1 MEETAARLRAAGLR
15 PTAPRVA
22 VLSVLEAERQHLTA
36 DEVVRAARRRLGALS
51 VQGAYDV
58 LTALAAAGLL
68 RRIEPAGSAARYEAR
83 VADNHHHIVC
93 RSCGAMQDVD
103 CAVGE
108 APCLV
113 PSSVGGFVLDEA
125 EVTWWG
131 LCPACQQSQ
140 RQQIQF
146 QHTETEESA

>member
-1 MEETAARLRAAGLR
+1 MEETAARLRSAGLR

-22 VLSVLEAERQHLTA
+22 VLAVLEAERQHLTA
-36 DEVVRAARRRLGALS
+36 DEVVRAARKRLGALS

-58 LTALAAAGLL
+58 LTALTSAGLL

-113 PSSVGGFVLDEA
+113 PSSAAGFVLDEA

-131 LCPACQQSQ
+131 LCPDCHA
-140 RQQIQF
+140 RQQIKSVNDD
-146 QHTETEESA
+146 EMEESA

>member
-108 APCLV
+108 SPCLV
-113 PSSVGGFVLDEA
+113 PSSAGGFVLDEA

-131 LCPACQQSQ
+131 LCPDCQQAHKQQVQSQ
-140 RQQIQF
+140 NDDI
-146 QHTETEESA
+146 EESA